1 MDPWRSTARTCGNP
15 KQIELSKEKIVNISS
30 QRNWPSDL
38 SNEIISR
45 HDWSFQNSLRLPR
58 ALQVLGY
65 MIYLFI
71 LSHGVMSHGR
81 NGRLGTPVAAIDI
94 GPWKRRE
101 ATTGTIHC
109 TYPSLVFW
117 GPTYRK
123 VRDIYMYMYT
133 VYNKYIYIY
142 TLNVQ
147 NLCLHMQ
154 LVATYSWNLVI
165 YWEFTEYDMTHL
177 FDRI

>member
-45 HDWSFQNSLRLPR
+45 HDLSFQNSLRLPR

-65 MIYLFI
+65 IYLFK

-81 NGRLGTPVAAIDI
+81 NGHLGTPVAAIDI

-117 GPTYRK
+117 RPTYRK
-123 VRDIYMYMYT
+123 VRDIFMYMYT
-133 VYNKYIYIY
+133 VYNKYIYCIY
-142 TLNVQ
+142 MYLWQ
-147 NLCLHMQ
+147 WWRWWQ
-154 LVATYSWNLVI
+154 
-165 YWEFTEYDMTHL
+165 
-177 FDRI
+177 